1 MGTESLGSRAPAG
14 RKGGLRTDRLGGRG
28 RVTSR
33 GLASDLGTTGPS
45 TDGEPGGGTGGRD
58 AVLHL
63 AAPDSSAALMHL
75 GGRGEQLVETV
86 EVDELSGGGGG
97 RGPCILLQ
105 NQPPRCLIR
114 AAVPRCG
121 AGEEKG
127 VSGEDGCP
135 VGSWMEARE
144 ACI

>member
-1 MGTESLGSRAPAG
+1 MGTESLGSRALGG
-14 RKGGLRTDRLGGRG
+14 RKDGLRTDRLGGR
-28 RVTSR
+28 VISR
-33 GLASDLGTTGPS
+33 GLVSDLGTTGPS
-45 TDGEPGGGTGGRD
+45 TDGEPGGGAGGRD

-63 AAPDSSAALMHL
+63 AAPDLSAELLDL
-75 GGRGEQLVETV
+75 GGTGEQLVETV
-86 EVDELSGGGGG
+86 EVDELSGGRVG

-114 AAVPRCG
+114 ATVPRCG

-127 VSGEDGCP
+127 VSGEDGCS
-135 VGSWMEARE
+135 VGSWTEARE

>member
-1 MGTESLGSRAPAG
+1 MGTESLESRAPAG
-14 RKGGLRTDRLGGRG
+14 WKGGLRTDRLGSRG

-33 GLASDLGTTGPS
+33 GLASDLGTMGPF
-45 TDGEPGGGTGGRD
+45 TDGEPGGAGGRD

-63 AAPDSSAALMHL
+63 AAPASSAALLHL
-75 GGRGEQLVETV
+75 GGSREQPVETV
-86 EVDELSGGGGG
+86 QVDELSGGGGG

-121 AGEEKG
+121 AGEEKR
-127 VSGEDGCP
+127 VSGEDGCL
-135 VGSWMEARE
+135 VGSWTEARE